1 MSSGLLKLAVA
12 AETSTAAYVDVFDRQ
27 LAPQFFNALCNL
39 NKFVAHET
47 RDPHSIRL
55 QRAAPQM
62 TDWER
67 FAQREYIQMATEE
80 DEDDDGG
87 MDVLD
92 FLEPEPQPHRGT
104 REAPF

>member
-1 MSSGLLKLAVA
+1 MCVG
-12 AETSTAAYVDVFDRQ
+12 VFDRQ
-27 LAPQFFNALCNL
+27 LAPHFFNALCNL

-67 FAQREYIQMATEE
+67 FAQLEYVQMATEE
-80 DEDDDGG
+80 DEDDGGG
-87 MDVLD
+87 MEVVD
-92 FLEPEPQPHRGT
+92 FLDSEPQQGGT

>member
-1 MSSGLLKLAVA
+1 VG
-12 AETSTAAYVDVFDRQ
+12 VFDRQ

-67 FAQREYIQMATEE
+67 FAQLEYIQMATEE
-80 DEDDDGG
+80 DEGDGDG
-87 MDVLD
+87 MEVLD
-92 FLEPEPQPHRGT
+92 LESEPQSHRGT

>member
-1 MSSGLLKLAVA
+1 MRMVMPA
-12 AETSTAAYVDVFDRQ
+12 RQ
-27 LAPQFFNALCNL
+27 LAPHFFNALCNL

-55 QRAAPQM
+55 QRAAPPM

-67 FAQREYIQMATEE
+67 FAQLEYIRMATEE
-80 DEDDDGG
+80 DEDDGG
-87 MDVLD
+87 SMEVVDL
-92 FLEPEPQPHRGT
+92 LESEAHSKGSA

>member
-1 MSSGLLKLAVA
+1 MILTVRVVACGRKLA
-12 AETSTAAYVDVFDRQ
+12 
-27 LAPQFFNALCNL
+27 PHFFNALCNL

-55 QRAAPQM
+55 QRAGPQM

-67 FAQREYIQMATEE
+67 FAQVEYIQMATEE
-80 DEDDDGG
+80 DEDDDGD
-87 MDVLD
+87 MEVFLD
-92 FLEPEPQPHRGT
+92 SEPNVNGGT

>member
-1 MSSGLLKLAVA
+1 M
-12 AETSTAAYVDVFDRQ
+12 
-27 LAPQFFNALCNL
+27 PHFFNALCNL

-67 FAQREYIQMATEE
+67 FAQLEYIQMATEE
-80 DEDDDGG
+80 DEDDGG
-87 MDVLD
+87 NMDV
-92 FLEPEPQPHRGT
+92 FIESESHTGGGT